1 LRAIVLRA
9 SVTLEQLKD
18 SRMTKAVLLLP
29 ATMVLGSLLA
39 VAAASDI
46 RTRRVG
52 NTLNLTILVLGMLFA
67 LLLLGWRAGAL
78 HFVTGIG
85 LGLLI
90 WFPMFA
96 VRLMGAG
103 DVKLLA
109 SCGAWLGWEG
119 MVIATLATG
128 VYGGVLGAFWLLRSH
143 GAMSAMH
150 TVATAVRAPWLM
162 KMRPYEARER
172 LPYAVAIAGGVVTAW
187 WMQYATEFLGGRA

>member
-1 LRAIVLRA
+1 
-9 SVTLEQLKD
+9 
-18 SRMTKAVLLLP
+18 MTMAALMMP
-29 ATMVLGSLLA
+29 ATMVFGSLLV
-39 VAAASDI
+39 VAAVGDI
-46 RTRRVG
+46 RARRVG
-52 NTLNLTILVLGMLFA
+52 NSLNLLILVLGVCFTLMTQEWKD
-67 LLLLGWRAGAL
+67 GVWRVMAG
-78 HFVTGIG
+78 VG
-85 LGLLI
+85 LALLI

-109 SCGAWLGWEG
+109 SCGAWLGWQG
-119 MVIATLATG
+119 MLTATLATG
-128 VYGGVLGAFWLLRSH
+128 VYGGVLGALWLLRSQ

-187 WMQYATEFLGGRA
+187 WMQYGTQLIGGRA

>member
-1 LRAIVLRA
+1 
-9 SVTLEQLKD
+9 
-18 SRMTKAVLLLP
+18 MTKASLILL

-46 RTRRVG
+46 RARRVS
-52 NTLNLTILVLGMLFA
+52 NTLNLTVFTGGVLFA
-67 LLLLGWRAGAL
+67 LLLQGWRAAPWHVL
-78 HFVTGIG
+78 TGVG
-85 LGLLI
+85 LGLAI

-109 SCGAWLGWEG
+109 ACGAWLGWQG
-119 MVIATLATG
+119 MVTATLATG
-128 VYGGVLGAFWLLRSH
+128 VYGGVLGALWLLRSQ
-143 GAMSAMH
+143 GAVSAMH

-187 WMQYATEFLGGRA
+187 WLQYGTLLTGARV